1 MSISNY
7 QKKKKLQYT
16 LNDKNIHTKKNSYN
30 FIFSTKKKKSLN
42 FFSWKRLMQF
52 LVWKRKHY
60 KLHDNLIEYVYI
72 YIYIY
77 I

>member
-1 MSISNY
+1 
-7 QKKKKLQYT
+7 
-16 LNDKNIHTKKNSYN
+16 
-30 FIFSTKKKKSLN
+30 
-42 FFSWKRLMQF
+42 MQF

-77 I
+77 IFENNKIFGEVFDLI